1 MADIR
6 SFFGGGKPKSSAPA
20 SVGGAA
26 VSKKEDKVDE
36 KENNEL
42 KPVDEVIAKDAKA
55 MPRYIASLAY
65 LSVY

>member
-6 SFFGGGKPKSSAPA
+6 SFFGGGKPKSGAAA
-20 SVGGAA
+20 SVGGGA

-55 MPRYIASLAY
+55 MPRYVASLAY
-65 LSVY
+65 LPVY